1 MDIGTYAA
9 VSAGLLQMKKLEVEN
24 NNLANTSTVGFKRQY
39 VVAEQQAFEQT
50 LSGQLGQGRYA
61 KSDNQR
67 VPSVGAYES
76 YVDFSQGAIRQTGNP
91 LDVALRTESDFFV
104 VNTPNG
110 RQYTR
115 AGNFTISQ
123 NGDLVTQDGL
133 QVVGDG
139 GAIQLPAP
147 GAVINQD
154 GSIQIQG
161 ITVGRL
167 SVVRFTDLK
176 GLEPVAGARF
186 RLTGGGQ
193 PQQVEPFLEPKSLEM
208 SNVSAVTGMI
218 DLIQTNRAFDAYT
231 KAAQSLD
238 TLNQAAINQVGKR
251 VS

>member
-9 VSAGLLQMKKLEVEN
+9 VSAGLLQLKKLEVEN
-24 NNLANTSTVGFKRQY
+24 NNLANSSTVGFKRQY
-39 VVAEQQAFEQT
+39 VVAEQQAFEKT
-50 LSGQLGQGRYA
+50 LSGQLGQGSFA
-61 KSDNQR
+61 KADNQR
-67 VPSVGAYES
+67 VPAVGAFES
-76 YVDFSQGAIRQTGNP
+76 FVDFSQGAIRQTGNP
-91 LDVALRTESDFFV
+91 LDVALRSENDFFV

-110 RQYTR
+110 REYTR

-139 GAIQLPAP
+139 GAIQLPGP

-167 SVVRFTDLK
+167 GVVRFTDTK
-176 GLEPVAGARF
+176 NLEPSSGARF
-186 RLTGGGQ
+186 RLKGGGQ
-193 PQQVEPFLEPKSLEM
+193 PAQVEPFIEPRSLEM

-218 DLIQTNRAFDAYT
+218 DLIQTNRAFDAYS

-238 TLNQAAINQVGKR
+238 SVNQSAINQVGKR